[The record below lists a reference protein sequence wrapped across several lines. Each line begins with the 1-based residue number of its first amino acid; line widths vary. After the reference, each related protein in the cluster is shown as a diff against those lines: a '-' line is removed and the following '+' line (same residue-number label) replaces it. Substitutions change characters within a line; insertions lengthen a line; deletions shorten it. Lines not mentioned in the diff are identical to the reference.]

1 MQGIRL
7 LARGKINLA
16 LDVLGRRP
24 DGYHD
29 VAMVMQSISLG
40 DELILEEAKEGIV
53 VTSSDPLLP
62 TGPANLAHRAAEA
75 VRSLAGLARGIRI
88 HIQKKLPVAA
98 GLGGGSADAAGVLFG
113 LNRMW
118 NLNISHETLAELAVK
133 LGADVPFCLTGGTA
147 LAEGIGERLTP
158 LPSLGRR
165 WLVLVKLPL
174 SVSTPRVY
182 QAWDRMGF
190 ATHPDVPRVV
200 QLIREGKVAEL
211 PKAWGNALEAVVF
224 PLYPEVEDLFQQ
236 LQNRGLP
243 VRMSGSGPT
252 LFVWGFREDAQ
263 ARAFAQQLRK
273 DGLWA
278 EPVTTE
284 DRGIELIEICN

>member
-1 MQGIRL
+1 ML
-7 LARGKINLA
+7 LPLIPCCRQ
-16 LDVLGRRP
+16 GRR
-24 DGYHD
+24 
-29 VAMVMQSISLG
+29 I
-40 DELILEEAKEGIV
+40 
-53 VTSSDPLLP
+53 LP
-62 TGPANLAHRAAEA
+62 TGRPRPFG
-75 VRSLAGLARGIRI
+75 VWPDC
-88 HIQKKLPVAA
+88 QKKLPVAA

>member
-40 DELILEEAKEGIV
+40 DELILEEAEEGIV

-174 SVSTPRVY
+174 SVSTPGCTR
-182 QAWDRMGF
+182 
-190 ATHPDVPRVV
+190 
-200 QLIREGKVAEL
+200 L
-211 PKAWGNALEAVVF
+211 
-224 PLYPEVEDLFQQ
+224 
-236 LQNRGLP
+236 
-243 VRMSGSGPT
+243 
-252 LFVWGFREDAQ
+252 
-263 ARAFAQQLRK
+263 
-273 DGLWA
+273 
-278 EPVTTE
+278 
-284 DRGIELIEICN
+284 GIEWDLPPTRMCPG